1 MPGAKRSVA
10 PGTATSGAR
19 SIVPESSE
27 TVTEQDRRR
36 LHGINPNSRQSGRR
50 DAAPCTSAHLQERDF
65 TMDPVAAR
73 TRVCVGIDVS
83 KDKLDIHIDTL
94 NQNFTVTNDG
104 AGIQELR
111 DRLLKLTI
119 QRIAI
124 EHTGGYQRRVAA
136 ELLDAG
142 LPVSLVMPRRVRDYA
157 KAMNLRAKN
166 DRIDAT
172 LLAQFARIM
181 NPAISEKTTE
191 NRLLLDE
198 LVGRR
203 RQLVEYLATEKTRHQ
218 QAYDPTI
225 RRGIRRL
232 MDTLKTDLKD
242 VEQAIAELIKNDDDW
257 RKKVELLTSVPG
269 VGTTTAATL
278 LAELPELGNANRGQI
293 AALVGVAPYDNDSG
307 KYAGKRSVYGGRNSV
322 RRMLYMATLTA
333 TRFNPAIRKLK
344 QRLQKEGKVLKVMMI
359 ACLRKLLITLNA
371 ILKSGKPW
379 EDKLAKIC

>member
-1 MPGAKRSVA
+1 MPEAKRSVA

-19 SIVPESSE
+19 SSVIESVE
-27 TVTEQDRRR
+27 TVTERDRRR
-36 LHGINPNSRQSGRR
+36 LHGISPNSRQSGRR
-50 DAAPCTSAHLQERDF
+50 DAAPCTSSHLQERDL
-65 TMDPVAAR
+65 TMDPVAASL
-73 TRVCVGIDVS
+73 CVGIDVS

-104 AGIQELR
+104 AGIRELR
-111 DRLLKLTI
+111 ERLLKLTI

-142 LPVSLVMPRRVRDYA
+142 LPVSLVMPKRVRDYA
-157 KAMNLRAKN
+157 KALNLRAKN
-166 DRIDAT
+166 DRIDAA

-181 NPAISEKTTE
+181 NPAISEKTPE

-203 RQLVEYLATEKTRHQ
+203 RQLVEYLATEKARHQ
-218 QAYDPTI
+218 QAYDSTI
-225 RRGIRRL
+225 RRGIRRH
-232 MDTLKTDLKD
+232 MDTLKADIKD
-242 VEQAIAELIKNDDDW
+242 IEEAIAELIKNDDDW

-269 VGTTTAATL
+269 IGTTTAATL
-278 LAELPELGNANRGQI
+278 LAELPELGNANRAQI

-307 KYAGKRSVYGGRNSV
+307 TYSGKRSVYGGRDSV

-333 TRFNPAIRKLK
+333 TRSNPAIRKLK
-344 QRLQKEGKVLKVMMI
+344 QRLQKEGKVFKVMMI

-379 EDKLAKIC
+379 EDKLAKTC

>member
-1 MPGAKRSVA
+1 MMTIGVRKSNYCPPYRASEPPRRPRCWRNCRNWATPTEGKSPPWWVWRLTTTIPENTPANDRS
-10 PGTATSGAR
+10 
-19 SIVPESSE
+19 
-27 TVTEQDRRR
+27 
-36 LHGINPNSRQSGRR
+36 
-50 DAAPCTSAHLQERDF
+50 
-65 TMDPVAAR
+65 M
-73 TRVCVGIDVS
+73 
-83 KDKLDIHIDTL
+83 
-94 NQNFTVTNDG
+94 
-104 AGIQELR
+104 
-111 DRLLKLTI
+111 
-119 QRIAI
+119 
-124 EHTGGYQRRVAA
+124 AA
-136 ELLDAG
+136 ETRFAG
-142 LPVSLVMPRRVRDYA
+142 CFTWRRLPVSLVMPRRVRDYA